1 MTRWAAPS
9 ASAPVS
15 GTVVVPGSKSA
26 TARAYVLA
34 ALASGP
40 SRLTGVLDARDTV
53 LMRGALTTLGVQFR
67 DEPDGTVVVT
77 PPASFTAGTIDVGQA
92 GTIMRFVPALAAL
105 ADGTT
110 RFVGD
115 AEAEVR
121 PVGPLLDGLR
131 QAGVDL
137 EHAGAIPFTVHGTGA
152 VRGGPVEI
160 DASGSCQFV
169 SGLLLAGDR
178 FEQGLHLQHVG
189 DPVPSRP
196 HISLTMAMLAD
207 RGVAVTQTGPDSWS
221 VAPGPIAARDDV
233 IEPDLVNA
241 AVFLAA
247 ALASGG
253 SVSVP
258 WPEHTVQASDTIVA
272 TLTALGG
279 TLTRAPGLVTLTG
292 TGSVQGADLDLSRAS
307 ELTCIAAAL
316 LALSPTGGRIRGV
329 GHIRGHETDRL
340 AALETELTARG
351 ARVEQTDDG
360 LIVTPGPLTGGTWAT
375 YADHRMAHAGAVL
388 GLAVPGIVLDDV
400 GATTKT
406 MADFPGLWAGL
417 VTA

>member
-1 MTRWAAPS
+1 MTRWAAPT
-9 ASAPVS
+9 ATAQLS
-15 GTVVVPGSKSA
+15 GRVVVPGSKSS

-34 ALASGP
+34 ALADAP
-40 SRLTGVLDARDTV
+40 SRLTGVLDARDTA
-53 LMRGALTTLGVQFR
+53 LMRGALTVLGVTFS
-67 DEPDGTVVVT
+67 DEPDGTVLVT
-77 PPASFTAGTIDVGQA
+77 PPSSFSPGVIDVGQA

-110 RFVGD
+110 RFTGD

-121 PVGPLLDGLR
+121 PVGPLLDGLA
-131 QAGVDL
+131 QAGADI
-137 EHAGAIPFTVHGTGA
+137 EHAGAIPFTVHGSGA
-152 VRGGPVEI
+152 VRGGPVRI
-160 DASGSCQFV
+160 DASGSSQFV
-169 SGLLLAGDR
+169 SGLLLAGAR
-178 FEQGLHLQHVG
+178 FEKGLHLHHVG

-196 HISLTMAMLAD
+196 HIGLTVAMLAD
-207 RGVAVTQTGPDSWS
+207 RGVAVEQTGADSWS

-247 ALASGG
+247 ALPSGG

-258 WPEHTVQASDTIVA
+258 WPDHTVQAADTILA

-279 TLTRAPGLVTLTG
+279 TVTRAPGVVTVTG
-292 TGSVQGADLDLSRAS
+292 TGAVQGADLDLSLAS

-316 LALSPTGGRIRGV
+316 LALSATGGRIRGV

-340 AALETELTARG
+340 AALDAELTARG
-351 ARVEQTDDG
+351 AHVEQTPDG
-360 LIVTPGPLTGGTWAT
+360 LIITPGPLRGGTWAT

-388 GLAVPGIVLDDV
+388 GLAVPGIELDDV

-406 MADFPGLWAGL
+406 MSDFPGLWAGL
-417 VTA
+417 VGA